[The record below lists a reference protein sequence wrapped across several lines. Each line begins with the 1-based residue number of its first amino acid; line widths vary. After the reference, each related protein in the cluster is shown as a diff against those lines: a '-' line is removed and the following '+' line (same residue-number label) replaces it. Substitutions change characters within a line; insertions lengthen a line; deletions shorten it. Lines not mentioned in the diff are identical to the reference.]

1 MANRYAVASGNWSN
15 PAIWDGG
22 TLPTSA
28 DVVRPN
34 NFTVTIDQ
42 NINVQQLINDASAP
56 AVANGSFILTG
67 NHTVTI
73 SVSISCLNV
82 TVLTYNG
89 SGTASIVGTT
99 GSVPILPSPSVS
111 GGVTTVVH
119 SGTGTLN
126 IDMLITSTVGVNLN
140 RWNVG
145 ITGNGSTTNFLKT
158 IQRFLPT
165 GNSENNGGA
174 VFITGNGCTINTVS
188 ILGWNGNIQSNT
200 SGLINI
206 NANNT
211 IFNVNGNIST
221 GATTGFNTSCI
232 HIQGGTNNQ
241 INVTGNVS
249 GQSSFGGGH
258 ATIYLASAGN
268 TVVVNGNILTSAGS
282 SIRSDQNNQV
292 QIIGTVANGTNQ
304 SNINMVLG
312 NLNVTGAINGSSAIS
327 LGSSSTS
334 TITGN
339 VTGGSASNSAAIIS
353 TASPL
358 NITGTITGGSAN
370 GAVGVSAGGTFNHI
384 GTAQASAFGSAISGF
399 TPTTSNI
406 TCTGPFLRNGFVVAF
421 AGQTLRINSAY
432 NPYFEFRKSDNTNV
446 TYVDQSTLN
455 FPAINNVRSGTTYA
469 SGLYTGTLAVPLPSQ
484 VLAGIP
490 TDATT
495 GTLLMTPQQ
504 FWDYLIS
511 SGFAVGS
518 IGERLQNAST
528 VATTGSQIASY
539 TL

>member
-1 MANRYAVASGNWSN
+1 MPNRYAIANGNWSN

-42 NINVQQLINDASAP
+42 NINVQQLINDAAAP
-56 AVANGSFILTG
+56 AVANGTFILTG
-67 NHTVTI
+67 NFTVTI
-73 SVSISCLNV
+73 SVSISCLNT

-89 SGTASIVGTT
+89 SGTASIVGTS

-119 SGTGTLN
+119 NGTGTLN
-126 IDMLITSTVGVNLN
+126 IDMLITSTVGVALN

-145 ITGNGSTTNFLKT
+145 ITGSGSTTNFLKT

-165 GNSENNGGA
+165 SNSETNGGA
-174 VFITGNGCTINTVS
+174 VFINGNGCTINTVA
-188 ILGWNGNIQSNT
+188 ILGWNSNIQANN

-206 NANNT
+206 AANNT
-211 IFNVNGNIST
+211 VFNVNGNIST
-221 GATTGFNTSCI
+221 GATTGFNSSCI
-232 HIQGGTNNQ
+232 QIASGTNNQ

-249 GQSSFGGGH
+249 GQSANGGNH
-258 ATIYLASAGN
+258 ATIYLASSGN
-268 TVVVNGNILTSAGS
+268 TLVVNGNILTSAAS

-327 LGSSSTS
+327 LASSSTG

-339 VTGGSASNSAAIIS
+339 ITGGTVASSAAISS

-370 GAVGVSAGGTFNHI
+370 GAVGVAAGGTLNHI
-384 GTAQASAFGSAISGF
+384 GTCQASAFGSAISSGA
-399 TPTTSNI
+399 PTTSTI
-406 TCTGPFLRNGFVVAF
+406 ILTGPFLRNTFVNAIACQSF
-421 AGQTLRINSAY
+421 RINNAY
-432 NPYFEFRKSDNTNV
+432 NPYFEFRKSDNTDV

-455 FPAINNVRSGTTYA
+455 FPAITDVRSGTTYA
-469 SGLYTGTLAVPLPSQ
+469 SGLYTGTAIIPSASNVSQDIPVDNTVGTAQVSGQDLLDFISTSSDPLAV
-484 VLAGIP
+484 
-490 TDATT
+490 
-495 GTLLMTPQQ
+495 
-504 FWDYLIS
+504 
-511 SGFAVGS
+511 
-518 IGERLQNAST
+518 RLRNVST
-528 VATTGSQIASY
+528 VATTGAQIASY
-539 TL
+539 TI